1 MEQAQQE
8 GSSMCV
14 LRCCRESDQI
24 QLRFLWMEVAC
35 PQVEGMFGTLD
46 ILLPCPFE
54 VGGTH

>member
-1 MEQAQQE
+1 
-8 GSSMCV
+8 MCV